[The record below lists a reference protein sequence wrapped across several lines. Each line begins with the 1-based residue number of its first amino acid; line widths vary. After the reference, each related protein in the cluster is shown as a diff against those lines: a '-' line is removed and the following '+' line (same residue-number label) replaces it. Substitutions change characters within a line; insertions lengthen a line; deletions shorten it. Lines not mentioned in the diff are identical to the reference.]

1 MGYTP
6 PYLDVR
12 RVNATNN
19 SASGGSMTS
28 GDVLRI
34 LANAIDAYPRI
45 DLGGLDSIYMYFSNG
60 KGIQMLDATG
70 SSFLLFNWVTPDAQ
84 ISSFTNYNIALLPQ
98 GTGKVKF
105 GTFTGSGDVAVNG
118 SISILDSGGSAR
130 KLATVA

>member
-6 PYLDVR
+6 PWLDIRKVAGGWSLSGTGATTDDTTITANPTDAKPYIELLGGDT
-12 RVNATNN
+12 VNIYVN
-19 SASGGSMTS
+19 GGSTC
-28 GDVLRI
+28 
-34 LANAIDAYPRI
+34 AIVDGTA
-45 DLGGLDSIYMYFSNG
+45 GGIVGF
-60 KGIQMLDATG
+60 KFA
-70 SSFLLFNWVTPDAQ
+70 TPDSVIQ
-84 ISSFTNYNIALLPQ
+84 SYNNQNILLSPN